1 MILWLFVIGKHRGFA
16 PQGPF
21 PLSGNAARSLEA
33 DGSGEGQPGGGAL
46 RGETEAFAL
55 APETHGAAER
65 AGKRKGCVKA
75 QIS

>member
-1 MILWLFVIGKHRGFA
+1 M
-16 PQGPF
+16 
-21 PLSGNAARSLEA
+21 
-33 DGSGEGQPGGGAL
+33 

-65 AGKRKGCVKA
+65 AGKRKECVKA

>member
-1 MILWLFVIGKHRGFA
+1 MALPHRGHF
-16 PQGPF
+16 PSQGMQQ
-21 PLSGNAARSLEA
+21 GAWKQTAAGK
-33 DGSGEGQPGGGAL
+33 DQPGGGAL

-65 AGKRKGCVKA
+65 AGKRKECVKA